1 VRWRELSP
9 SVAATLS
16 RRKLAVAVVCVV
28 LLGAGLGVG
37 LLTSGGQQQAPP
49 TSSPPPADSTE
60 PPPPPPLSAGISL
73 DGWKLSIPEENDDGD
88 ASTIEPAALKSPWLT
103 AAPDGGLTFWAPAS
117 GATTKNSD
125 NPRTELDSLTNF
137 KAGTG
142 PRTLTASVTL
152 LQVPQDGG
160 GIILGQIHGADD
172 ISSVPFVMLR
182 FEDGQV
188 RVVVKKKQSG
198 SSSNKYPLLNN
209 VGLNSRFDFT
219 ITDLGNG
226 TMAFSATRGSDTHQV
241 VAPIPAPFE
250 GQTVRF
256 QAGDY
261 QQSGDPG
268 GAQDGGRVIF
278 HRLTEQSTA
287 PPPQG

>member
-1 VRWRELSP
+1 
-9 SVAATLS
+9 AC
-16 RRKLAVAVVCVV
+16 AVVLVAS
-28 LLGAGLGVG
+28 LGIG
-37 LLTSGGQQQAPP
+37 LLVSGGPHP
-49 TSSPPPADSTE
+49 ESPRSSPPVASAA
-60 PPPPPPLSAGISL
+60 PPPPQPVGISL

-88 ASTIEPAALKSPWLT
+88 ATTIEPAALKAPWLSAT
-103 AAPDGGLTFWAPAS
+103 PDGGLMFWAPAS

-142 PRTLTASVTL
+142 PHTLTASVTL

-182 FEDGQV
+182 FQDGQV

-209 VGLNSRFDFT
+209 VGLNSQFDFT

-226 TMAFSATRGSDTHQV
+226 SLAFAASHGGDTHQV
-241 VAPIPAPFE
+241 VAPIPAPFQ

-256 QAGDY
+256 QAGSY
-261 QQSGDPG
+261 QQADDPG

-278 HRLTEQSTA
+278 HRLAEQPTVPS
-287 PPPQG
+287 PRG

>member
-1 VRWRELSP
+1 VCVTRRELPHKIGAVLGRRRSAI
-9 SVAATLS
+9 AA
-16 RRKLAVAVVCVV
+16 ACAVVLVASLGIC
-28 LLGAGLGVG
+28 LLV
-37 LLTSGGQQQAPP
+37 SGGPHP
-49 TSSPPPADSTE
+49 ESPRSSPPVASAA
-60 PPPPPPLSAGISL
+60 PPPPQPVGISL

-88 ASTIEPAALKSPWLT
+88 ATTIEPAALKAPWLSAT
-103 AAPDGGLTFWAPAS
+103 PDGGLMFWAPAS

-142 PRTLTASVTL
+142 LHTLTASVTL

-182 FEDGQV
+182 FQDGQV

-209 VGLNSRFDFT
+209 VGLNSQFDFT

-226 TMAFSATRGSDTHQV
+226 SLAFAASHGGDTHQV
-241 VAPIPAPFE
+241 VAPIPAPFQ

-256 QAGDY
+256 QAGSY
-261 QQSGDPG
+261 QQADDPG

-278 HRLTEQSTA
+278 HRLAEQPTVPS
-287 PPPQG
+287 PRG